1 MVGEDHEDDV
11 EDPDDVP
18 AEDQADEGADPMTFF
33 EAGDEAQDPRGDRD
47 DAEDQRNDPT

>member
-18 AEDQADEGADPMTFF
+18 AEDQADEGADPMAFF
-33 EAGDEAQDPRGDRD
+33 EPGDEAQDPRGDRD
-47 DAEDQRNDPT
+47 DAEDQRNDPA